1 MIRDTVQTNSHVLII
16 LPQEDR
22 LEIEEGENL
31 FRFLVCHGYSIPS
44 SCGGMGTCG
53 KCRVLIHKGLKSPT
67 ESEEVHLS
75 QVELDQGWRLSCQ
88 QKVNCDI
95 VLEVLQIDETTQA
108 KELLKHELHTALDP
122 GMEKVYLEL
131 PSPGKEDQCPD
142 TLRVQEGLGVRRITF
157 PLSVLRKVPHV
168 LRVKDFRATVTKEK
182 DRALDVEP
190 GDTTGAFYG
199 LAIDIGTTTIAGYL
213 LDLNSGQEMGIR
225 SQINPQRSFGADV
238 IARIK
243 HVYEHSETGLK
254 ELQEAVVSA
263 INRMIHQLCQTAA
276 IEPAH
281 IYKVTVAGN
290 PTMLH
295 LFTAVDPSQIDHS
308 PYIPVLRDGM
318 IISANELGLE
328 TNSEGRVYIIP
339 AISGYVGADITA
351 GVLFSGLHQS
361 SKLSLFVD
369 IGTNAEIVL
378 GNKERMLACST
389 PAGPAFEGALIK
401 HGMSATPGA
410 IAHVLLG
417 GDSEPRLEVIGNS
430 IPKGICGSGLI
441 DLIAELRKVELINE
455 QGKLLTQ
462 DNLHYA
468 KRVTPDERN
477 QPQFLVSGGD
487 KPIYLTQQDIR
498 ELQLAKG
505 AIRSGVDIVLREWGA
520 APEDIDVVYLAG
532 AFGNYVRR
540 ESVLRIGML
549 PPFPLE
555 KLTPVG
561 NAAGQGAKLCL
572 VNQGEWI
579 EAQQLAERVQY
590 YELSYYKGFSDTFIE
605 SLCFKSM

>member
-1 MIRDTVQTNSHVLII
+1 M
-16 LPQEDR
+16 
-22 LEIEEGENL
+22 
-31 FRFLVCHGYSIPS
+31 
-44 SCGGMGTCG
+44 
-53 KCRVLIHKGLKSPT
+53 
-67 ESEEVHLS
+67 
-75 QVELDQGWRLSCQ
+75 
-88 QKVNCDI
+88 
-95 VLEVLQIDETTQA
+95 
-108 KELLKHELHTALDP
+108 
-122 GMEKVYLEL
+122 
-131 PSPGKEDQCPD
+131 
-142 TLRVQEGLGVRRITF
+142 
-157 PLSVLRKVPHV
+157 
-168 LRVKDFRATVTKEK
+168 
-182 DRALDVEP
+182 
-190 GDTTGAFYG
+190 
-199 LAIDIGTTTIAGYL
+199 
-213 LDLNSGQEMGIR
+213 
-225 SQINPQRSFGADV
+225 NPQKSFGADV

-263 INRMIHQLCQTAA
+263 INRMIHQLCQTAS
-276 IEPAH
+276 IKPAH

-295 LFTAVDPSQIDHS
+295 LFTAIDPSQIDHS

-328 TNSEGRVYIIP
+328 TNPEGRVYIIP

-361 SKLSLFVD
+361 SQLNLFVD

-410 IAHVLLG
+410 ISHVLLS
-417 GDSEPRLEVIGNS
+417 GDSELKLEVIGYS
-430 IPKGICGSGLI
+430 TPRGICGSGLI

-455 QGKLLTQ
+455 KGKLLTQ

-468 KRVTPDERN
+468 KRVTPDERSR
-477 QPQFLVSGGD
+477 PQFLVSGGD

-505 AIRSGVDIVLREWGA
+505 AIRSGVDILLRKWGA
-520 APEDIDVVYLAG
+520 TPEDVDVIHLAG
-532 AFGNYVRR
+532 AFGNYVQR

-549 PPFPLE
+549 PPFPIE
-555 KLTPVG
+555 KLKPVG

-572 VNQGEWI
+572 LNQGEWI
-579 EAQQLAERVQY
+579 KAQELAEQVQY
-590 YELSYYKGFSDTFIE
+590 FELSYYKGFSDTFIE
-605 SLCFKSM
+605 SLYFKGI